1 MIDSQREAKSLRLKR
16 KRITSD
22 ENALKALIRRFSTS
36 SDPYAREDLDT
47 VEKAMQAFHNYINT
61 VVDGEIKLLIQDNSL
76 EGQEY
81 RDVII
86 SYDGDRHNAHEKAI
100 GDAKLV
106 NRLAAREGLLP
117 IFTGDETQRHQI
129 ADFCL
134 ELDRY
139 LFQNRRMKLS

>member
-1 MIDSQREAKSLRLKR
+1 MDMQFF
-16 KRITSD
+16 D

-47 VEKAMQAFHNYINT
+47 VEKAMQAFHNYVNT
-61 VVDGEIKLLIQDNSL
+61 VVDGEMKLLIQGSSL

-81 RDVII
+81 RDAITQ
-86 SYDGDRHNAHEKAI
+86 YDGDRHSAHEKAI

-106 NRLAAREGLLP
+106 NRLAAREGLPP
-117 IFTGDETQRHQI
+117 IFTGDDTQRHQV

-134 ELDRY
+134 ELDQY
-139 LFQNRRMKLS
+139 FFQNRRMKLS

>member
-1 MIDSQREAKSLRLKR
+1 MDMQFF
-16 KRITSD
+16 D

-47 VEKAMQAFHNYINT
+47 VEKAMQAFHNYIHT
-61 VVDGEIKLLIQDNSL
+61 VVDGEMKLLIQGSSL
-76 EGQEY
+76 DGQEY
-81 RDVII
+81 RDAITK
-86 SYDGDRHNAHEKAI
+86 YDGDRHSAHEKAI
-100 GDAKLV
+100 GDAMLV
-106 NRLAAREGLLP
+106 NRLATRNGLQP
-117 IFTGDETQRHQI
+117 VFTGDETQRHQI